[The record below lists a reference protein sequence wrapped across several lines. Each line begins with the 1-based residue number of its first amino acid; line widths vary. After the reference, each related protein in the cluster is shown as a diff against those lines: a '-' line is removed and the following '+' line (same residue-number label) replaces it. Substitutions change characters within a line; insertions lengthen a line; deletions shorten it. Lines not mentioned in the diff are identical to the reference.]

1 MTTRRTTDE
10 LLPFASSAGLLDD
23 GRLFRGEP
31 QIGHSRTESSGDS
44 VLCNAPSAL
53 SECHEGE
60 GRRQGGLLRVEV
72 EKAQYWEDRKPK
84 ILQFAEIVVG
94 AVTGHPPKS
103 RDERKL
109 DFEP

>member
-1 MTTRRTTDE
+1 M
-10 LLPFASSAGLLDD
+10 
-23 GRLFRGEP
+23 
-31 QIGHSRTESSGDS
+31 
-44 VLCNAPSAL
+44 
-53 SECHEGE
+53 
-60 GRRQGGLLRVEV
+60 EV